1 MGAFKSLREVSI
13 PQKLW
18 LWYTGRIAAEADRQM
33 FLELARQEGLAA
45 GIAEGK
51 AEGLAAGKAAG
62 IEEGRVAG
70 ISEGVRQSAIET
82 ARNLL
87 KMKVCTPEQ
96 IASAVNLPLET
107 ILGLQKEL

>member
-33 FLELARQEGLAA
+33 FLDLAREEGLAA

-62 IEEGRVAG
+62 IEEGRVSG
-70 ISEGVRQSAIET
+70 SKET
-82 ARNLL
+82 AVMTAKNLL
-87 KMKVCTPEQ
+87 RMNIGTPEQ

-107 ILGLQKEL
+107 ILELKNQIETNN